1 MNMFK
6 NLVRNKVISAVI
18 SIIIGLFL
26 IIRRS
31 SALDGLI
38 WYVGI
43 LLLVGAVTYVLF
55 YFTSKE
61 KKKDTLFYAAILA
74 IAAIVFLAKPQAI
87 VNIFPICMGILLVLS
102 GLESLYR
109 VFSYKGDSAKK
120 FGVIPSVLVIITGV
134 VIFLHPGAIAD
145 LITLFVGI
153 ALLLNGISDLM
164 VAKSFS

>member
-87 VNIFPICMGILLVLS
+87 VNIFPMCMGILLVLS
-102 GLESLYR
+102 GAESLYR
-109 VFSYKGDSAKK
+109 VFSFRGEGVRKY
-120 FGVIPSVLVIITGV
+120 GVISSVLVIIAGIIV
-134 VIFLHPGAIAD
+134 FLHPGAVAD
-145 LITLFVGI
+145 LITLFAGI

>member
-55 YFTSKE
+55 YFT
-61 KKKDTLFYAAILA
+61 
-74 IAAIVFLAKPQAI
+74 
-87 VNIFPICMGILLVLS
+87 
-102 GLESLYR
+102 
-109 VFSYKGDSAKK
+109 
-120 FGVIPSVLVIITGV
+120 
-134 VIFLHPGAIAD
+134 
-145 LITLFVGI
+145 
-153 ALLLNGISDLM
+153 
-164 VAKSFS
+164 